1 MTTNNIARR
10 DVLGLAA
17 FPALLPVAAIAQENS
32 SWPNQPVHVIVP
44 FAPGGAIDA
53 IARIMGEGLRN
64 ELGRPF
70 VIENKT
76 GAAGNIGAEF
86 VAKSRPD
93 GYTLLVGT
101 SATHGANPALFK
113 NLKYD
118 AVKDFQPIALWGS
131 VPNVLVVSASTG
143 PKDIKELIDAA
154 RRDPNGATYGSAGSG
169 TSLHLAAVMFEQAA
183 NVQLRHIPY
192 RGAGPAMLDLLA
204 GNISMMFNT
213 LTAALPQIK
222 SGKLRAFAVT
232 SAERDSSVPDVPTFV
247 ELGYPQL
254 ISGTWAGLFAPKDTP
269 KAVIDSLI
277 KANRKVLEEKSIQES
292 IRQQGARVMPLTG
305 GDFGNFVNDE
315 IKLWGGIIR
324 SANITLQ

>member
-1 MTTNNIARR
+1 MIKSKTTRR
-10 DVLGLAA
+10 DVLSLGVSAA
-17 FPALLPVAAIAQENS
+17 LFPIVAISQENT
-32 SWPNQPVHVIVP
+32 SWPSQPVHIIVP

-53 IARIMGEGLRN
+53 ISRIMSEGLRT
-64 ELGRPF
+64 EFDKPF

-101 SATHGANPALFK
+101 SATHGANPELFK

-131 VPNVLVVSASTG
+131 VPNVLVVSSSSG
-143 PKDIKELIDAA
+143 PKNIKELINAA
-154 RRDPNGATYGSAGSG
+154 RRDPGSATYGSAGSG

-183 NVQLRHIPY
+183 NINLRHIPY

-213 LTAALPQIK
+213 LTAALPHIK

-232 SAERDSSVPDVPTFV
+232 SAERDSSIPDIPTFA
-247 ELGYPQL
+247 ELGYPKI
-254 ISGTWAGLFAPKDTP
+254 ISGTWAGLFVPKDTP
-269 KAVIDSLI
+269 KPVIDGLI
-277 KANRKVLEEKSIQES
+277 KANKKLLEEKSIQES
-292 IRQQGARVMPLTG
+292 IKQQGARIMPLTG
-305 GDFGNFVNDE
+305 SDFGNFVNGE
-315 IKLWGGIIR
+315 IKLWGDIIR
-324 SANITLQ
+324 SANITAQ